1 MNCSLQPD
9 SLFWFG
15 RHGFQSGQK
24 DDKGNEEKIERDH
37 RGEPPVV
44 HGHEESQPKNEI
56 GD

>member
-1 MNCSLQPD
+1 MNRSVQPE
-9 SLFWFG
+9 SLFRFG

-37 RGEPPVV
+37 RGDPPVV
-44 HGHEESQPKNEI
+44 DGQEGSHPKNEI